1 MAPNA
6 DGIVQPI
13 LDKNEM
19 EDTLLEYSCTHF
31 ANAEGTPFMHK
42 PLSQLLAYD
51 SLTMF
56 GNFLCK
62 G

>member
-31 ANAEGTPFMHK
+31 AKAEGTPFMHK
-42 PLSQLLAYD
+42 PLSQAR
-51 SLTMF
+51 TV
-56 GNFLCK
+56 
-62 G
+62 